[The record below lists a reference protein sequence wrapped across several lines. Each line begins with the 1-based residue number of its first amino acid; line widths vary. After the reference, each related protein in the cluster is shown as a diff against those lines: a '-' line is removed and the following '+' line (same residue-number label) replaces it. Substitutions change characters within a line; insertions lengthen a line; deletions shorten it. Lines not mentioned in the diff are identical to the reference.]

1 MTALLEVRGLEGWY
15 GDSHVLRGV
24 SFDVAEGEAAALVG
38 RNGAGKTTLLKAA
51 MGLLARRRGSVRL
64 AGREIGRLP
73 AHRAARAGIAWVPE
87 TRGIFPSLSVE
98 ENLAV
103 AARPGAWTPE
113 RAFDAFPRLAE
124 RRSVGGGRL
133 SGGEQQMLAIARAL
147 TTNGRLLVL
156 DEPAEGLA
164 PAAVAELGA
173 LLARLKAEGA
183 TLLLV
188 EQNLPLA
195 LSLADSVMVLGKG
208 ELRWRGARADFAAAG
223 AVRDLWL
230 GV

>member
-1 MTALLEVRGLEGWY
+1 MSALLEVRGLEGWY

-51 MGLLARRRGSVRL
+51 MGLLAR
-64 AGREIGRLP
+64 
-73 AHRAARAGIAWVPE
+73 
-87 TRGIFPSLSVE
+87 
-98 ENLAV
+98 
-103 AARPGAWTPE
+103 
-113 RAFDAFPRLAE
+113 
-124 RRSVGGGRL
+124 
-133 SGGEQQMLAIARAL
+133 
-147 TTNGRLLVL
+147 
-156 DEPAEGLA
+156 
-164 PAAVAELGA
+164 
-173 LLARLKAEGA
+173 LKAEGA

-195 LSLADSVMVLGKG
+195 LSLADSAMVLGKG
-208 ELRWRGARADFAAAG
+208 ELRWRGARADFDAAG

>member
-1 MTALLEVRGLEGWY
+1 MSALLEVRGLEGWY

-51 MGLLARRRGSVRL
+51 LGLLARRRGSVRL
-64 AGREIGRLP
+64 GGREIGRLP

-98 ENLAV
+98 ENLTV

-124 RRSVGGGRL
+124 RRGVGGGRL

-164 PAAVAELGA
+164 PAAVAEVGA
-173 LLARLKAEGA
+173 LLARLKAEGT

-208 ELRWRGARADFAAAG
+208 ELRWRGARADFDGARAA
-223 AVRDLWL
+223 RDTWL

>member
-1 MTALLEVRGLEGWY
+1 
-15 GDSHVLRGV
+15 
-24 SFDVAEGEAAALVG
+24 
-38 RNGAGKTTLLKAA
+38 
-51 MGLLARRRGSVRL
+51 
-64 AGREIGRLP
+64 
-73 AHRAARAGIAWVPE
+73 
-87 TRGIFPSLSVE
+87 
-98 ENLAV
+98 
-103 AARPGAWTPE
+103 
-113 RAFDAFPRLAE
+113 
-124 RRSVGGGRL
+124 
-133 SGGEQQMLAIARAL
+133 MLAIARAL

-195 LSLADSVMVLGKG
+195 LSLADSVMALGKG